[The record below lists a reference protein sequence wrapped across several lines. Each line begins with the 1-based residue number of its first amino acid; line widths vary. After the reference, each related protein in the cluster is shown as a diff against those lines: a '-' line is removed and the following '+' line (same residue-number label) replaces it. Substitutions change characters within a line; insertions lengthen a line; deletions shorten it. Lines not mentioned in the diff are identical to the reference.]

1 MNVTKNGILVDC
13 KPRGFNAI
21 TFHRNEYNPYKHFAT
36 LYRVEDHTPVWLVMP
51 FKKKEINQLKRE
63 GWKVIEVW
71 EPTKKGVRNYGKS

>member
-13 KPRGFNAI
+13 KPRRFNAI

-71 EPTKKGVRNYGKS
+71 EPTKKGGRKK